1 MTPIRVGFV
10 GAGNIARAVHY
21 PSLAALPDV
30 ALVAACDLDQAKVDE
45 VADKFDIPER
55 FTDFDT
61 MLATADMD
69 AVYIVT
75 PPKAVFPLAMAALEE
90 GKHVFMEKP
99 PGMTPEETEKMAEV
113 AAANRCHTMVGFN
126 RRFTPVLRA
135 ARDDVLTRG
144 PVTSCAASYN
154 KWQAGK
160 TPAYGTDDW
169 LLTDGLHALD
179 TLRWLAAS
187 PLATVTSRAQRGGG
201 GHFLRY
207 AALLEFEN
215 GCLATYS
222 GNYHCGAR
230 WERFEIHGDGVSA
243 YVAAPDRAEVYVEDG
258 YWATPTPQKVIEGKS
273 LAGTDERRVTYGY
286 EAEARHFMDV
296 IRGERQPEGTLGDA
310 AETMRLVFDIIG
322 DS

>member
-1 MTPIRVGFV
+1 
-10 GAGNIARAVHY
+10 
-21 PSLAALPDV
+21 
-30 ALVAACDLDQAKVDE
+30 
-45 VADKFDIPER
+45 
-55 FTDFDT
+55 
-61 MLATADMD
+61 
-69 AVYIVT
+69 
-75 PPKAVFPLAMAALEE
+75 
-90 GKHVFMEKP
+90 
-99 PGMTPEETEKMAEV
+99 MAEV
-113 AAANRCHTMVGFN
+113 AAANHCHTMVGFN

-215 GCLATYS
+215 GCIATYS

-243 YVAAPDRAEVYVEDG
+243 YVAAPDRAESLCRGRSLGHPHASKG
-258 YWATPTPQKVIEGKS
+258 YRRKS
-273 LAGTDERRVTYGY
+273 LSRHRRTPRHLRLRGGGAALCGRYQGR
-286 EAEARHFMDV
+286 APTRRHAR
-296 IRGERQPEGTLGDA
+296 
-310 AETMRLVFDIIG
+310 
-322 DS
+322 